1 MPSWKELLEQY
12 AEPDGVYLD
21 ALSGAAGTAPPLGS
35 PSNPV
40 SNLADAIIIAAALKT
55 PILRLRNPI
64 DVWTAAAAMQNYLII
79 GPGKSTPGYLT
90 RNGQSFL
97 GTVFKDMYVQGTGT
111 GTNRMIDCSVNGTD
125 GGGEF
130 HRCSVYNYILGAS
143 AGVVFDDCVF
153 YTYLNL
159 AGDAGGLIHSI
170 SGSGVVEI
178 RNLTAASTLN
188 IYAKGLNLTIAV
200 TCTAGTINIYGDAR
214 VTNNA
219 GGATVNDYTARS
231 LLLDSTYGLSALETL
246 VDDLETR
253 LTAAR
258 AGYLDE
264 LAAAN
269 IPTDVDDLKTS
280 RDRQLFSMDFWSPPQ
295 EEVTITNAAA
305 TKTLP
310 SVTVGDLPSGATVVR
325 AIALLKFRAVENT
338 NVAANKLSG
347 ATVAATSQVIQVR
360 TDAPGT
366 WRDAIKF
373 VDDQFGLAA
382 STREGGDVL
391 IGDTDIAVEV
401 TANDIY
407 EFQGLLMLADVS
419 ALNWNDL
426 QCGLRIWYSV

>member
-1 MPSWKELLEQY
+1 
-12 AEPDGVYLD
+12 
-21 ALSGAAGTAPPLGS
+21 
-35 PSNPV
+35 
-40 SNLADAIIIAAALKT
+40 
-55 PILRLRNPI
+55 
-64 DVWTAAAAMQNYLII
+64 
-79 GPGKSTPGYLT
+79 
-90 RNGQSFL
+90 
-97 GTVFKDMYVQGTGT
+97 
-111 GTNRMIDCSVNGTD
+111 
-125 GGGEF
+125 
-130 HRCSVYNYILGAS
+130 
-143 AGVVFDDCVF
+143 
-153 YTYLNL
+153 
-159 AGDAGGLIHSI
+159 
-170 SGSGVVEI
+170 
-178 RNLTAASTLN
+178 
-188 IYAKGLNLTIAV
+188 
-200 TCTAGTINIYGDAR
+200 
-214 VTNNA
+214 
-219 GGATVNDYTARS
+219 
-231 LLLDSTYGLSALETL
+231 
-246 VDDLETR
+246 
-253 LTAAR
+253 
-258 AGYLDE
+258 
-264 LAAAN
+264 
-269 IPTDVDDLKTS
+269 
-280 RDRQLFSMDFWSPPQ
+280 MDFWSPPQ